1 MELFYSVSEKRSLD
15 DTQQTSLYTDG
26 GACTVSSKSLVAFT
40 RMTTRQDSYRHRIP
54 ICTVCVMDLNTP
66 NEPHVVM
73 ESVSK
78 VIFLSFSSD
87 GSQLLV
93 VLSMGRVH
101 LFTKGA
107 GLHHWTSS
115 HTCDW
120 DGEDILHIS
129 FFHGGIRSCVQS
141 GDVNVHAPYIEKFM
155 AHPHKPTLVD
165 LGQCAMNGFFAVSA
179 SGLLL
184 VCVLNHE
191 GAILTEKK
199 IVLGRTRDNF
209 AVATA
214 AVAPSGHIHVA
225 TWKPEMIKCWRA
237 ELKLVEQY
245 KGGKGDIKVSVQ
257 AAQSFCPA
265 MSNTTWHTSTKS
277 EGLVQVTSLRYTEQ
291 EDPTSLLVALTMEK
305 PVKTSPSQQSTSTTT
320 AGSVSYL
327 VRRYQLQEQQRP
339 LLKAFKPMPDSVGIA
354 TKEWFCMGEWISS
367 SPIVALSTATR
378 HLLPGSTGAHL
389 PFIITAATAD
399 AYIYAINRDNMQ
411 QLSSHNLLNTRGGV
425 EDAPVSKRVAS
436 ERQVVSLTHTW
447 SGMSLLALDSMGSLH
462 FITLIRPSD
471 IGPQW
476 AISLILLLE
485 FALVSGSDWWDL
497 LVSTPH
503 SSIPMLTD
511 KLSENFQQHST
522 PITQHLHI
530 RFLVMKTS
538 MLRLLGSQQQKAIE
552 SRIQAQ
558 LTATQQLFR
567 TLRPV
572 TGDVATSEKNIS
584 VTIQNYLENR
594 ASLDLLD
601 IEKSLDHLCSS
612 MNVKDCQVDP
622 GQLQNLQPL
631 IQFAADLALFIL
643 FMLAQN
649 SKFELARDAKIVQ
662 SLRELLFVARLWY
675 RQNKLVLPQMFHKT
689 QSVDVWAQIYKLLT
703 RVAQILPGEPDS
715 ALIDECVLL
724 ETQVVCRELP
734 LHVPPR
740 GVLADI
746 ASSASMPLQYEYGHG
761 ETNNL
766 NTTGAQ
772 PRILEGA
779 LPPLP
784 LLDPLHYHYIAP
796 NEPKFNCTRCCS
808 VRASW
813 WGDSESVWDHHWASN
828 CICSGHWAQPPASP
842 PKAA

>member
-15 DTQQTSLYTDG
+15 DTQQTSLYSDG
-26 GACTVSSKSLVAFT
+26 GACAVSSKSVVAFT
-40 RMTTRQDSYRHRIP
+40 RMTTRQDSFRHRIP
-54 ICTVCVMDLNTP
+54 VCTVCVADLNSP
-66 NEPHVVM
+66 NEPHVIM

-78 VIFLSFSSD
+78 VIFLTFSSD

-107 GLHHWTSS
+107 GLHQWTSS

-120 DGEDILHIS
+120 DGEDILHIN
-129 FFHGGIRSCVQS
+129 FFHGGIRACVQS
-141 GDVNVHAPYIEKFM
+141 GDVNVHASYTEKFI
-155 AHPHKPTLVD
+155 AQPHKPTLVD
-165 LGQCAMNGFFAVSA
+165 HGQCAMNGFFAVSA

-184 VCVLNHE
+184 VCVLTHE
-191 GAILTEKK
+191 GAIFTEKK
-199 IVLGRTRDNF
+199 IVLGNTRDNF
-209 AVATA
+209 SVATA
-214 AVAPSGHIHVA
+214 ALAPTGHIHVA

-237 ELKLVEQY
+237 ELKMLDQA
-245 KGGKGDIKVSVQ
+245 KGSKGDITVTIQ

-265 MSNTTWHTSTKS
+265 LSNTTWHTSTKS
-277 EGLVQVTSLRYTEQ
+277 EGLVQVTCLRYTEL
-291 EDPTSLLVALTMEK
+291 EDPTSLLVALTVEK
-305 PVKTSPSQQSTSTTT
+305 QVKASPSQQSSTPPTLG
-320 AGSVSYL
+320 AMSHL
-327 VRRYQLQEQQRP
+327 VRRYQLQDQQRP
-339 LLKAFKPMPDSVGIA
+339 LLKPFKPMADTVGIA
-354 TKEWFCMGEWISS
+354 TKEWFCMGEWASS
-367 SPIVALSTATR
+367 SPIVTLSTATR
-378 HLLPGSTGAHL
+378 HLLPGSAAAHL

-399 AYIYAINRDNMQ
+399 AYICAINRDNMQ
-411 QLSSHNLLNTRGGV
+411 QLSSHNLLNVRGGN

-447 SGMSLLALDSMGSLH
+447 SGLSLLALDSMGSLH
-462 FITLIRPSD
+462 FITLIRPAD

-503 SSIPMLTD
+503 SSILMLTD
-511 KLSENFQQHST
+511 KLSDTFQQHST

-530 RFLVMKTS
+530 RFLIMKTS

-572 TGDVATSEKNIS
+572 TGDVATAERNIS
-584 VTIQNYLENR
+584 VSIQNYLESR
-594 ASLDLLD
+594 ASLDILD
-601 IEKSLDHLCSS
+601 IEKSLDQLCSS

-649 SKFELARDAKIVQ
+649 SKFELARDPKIVQ

-675 RQNKLVLPQMFHKT
+675 RQNKLVLPQMFRKT

-715 ALIDECVLL
+715 TLIDECVLL
-724 ETQVVCRELP
+724 ETQVMCQELP

-740 GVLADI
+740 GVLADM
-746 ASSASMPLQYEYGHG
+746 ASSASTPLQYEFVNG
-761 ETNNL
+761 ESNNV
-766 NTTGAQ
+766 NTSGAQ

-784 LLDPLHYHYIAP
+784 LLDPLHYRYIAP
-796 NEPKFNCTRCCS
+796 QEPKFNCTRCCS

-828 CICSGHWAQPPASP
+828 CICSGHWAQPPTSP